1 MIVDISVDR
10 YGIDVSCTG
19 TMYLKGYDSL
29 CIVWSTISDIDFY
42 DSTGS
47 YAYYFDTSPQ
57 LFYWM
62 QHSIQNPINLSTAN
76 QAQRRMIFN
85 IQTII

>member
-10 YGIDVSCTG
+10 HGIDVGYTG

-29 CIVWSTISDIDFY
+29 CIAWNTISDIDFY

-47 YAYYFDTSPQ
+47 YAYYFSTRPNYFTECNTVFRTRSTSV
-57 LFYWM
+57 L
-62 QHSIQNPINLSTAN
+62 
-76 QAQRRMIFN
+76 
-85 IQTII
+85 QTKHNDV

>member
-10 YGIDVSCTG
+10 HGIDVGYTG

-29 CIVWSTISDIDFY
+29 CIAWNTISDIDFY

-47 YAYYFDTSPQ
+47 YAYYFDTRPNY
-57 LFYWM
+57 FTEC
-62 QHSIQNPINLSTAN
+62 NTVFRTRSTSVL
-76 QAQRRMIFN
+76 
-85 IQTII
+85 QTKHNDV

>member
-1 MIVDISVDR
+1 MIVDISIDR
-10 YGIDVSCTG
+10 HGIDVTYTG

-47 YAYYFDTSPQ
+47 YAYYFNTSPQ
-57 LFYWM
+57 LFY
-62 QHSIQNPINLSTAN
+62 
-76 QAQRRMIFN
+76 
-85 IQTII
+85 